1 MTHKSAKLWFT
12 WPFMQL
18 FANRILHTILHCA
31 RCFFSYTPLLKFIIF
46 IKNHKKFTAI
56 EFYFWSQNYQKL
68 NSFLINTQIQS
79 VMTPKSN
86 SRLFRNKTCHFW
98 TEIVKNAAFMS
109 FFDGK
114 NTENVAFLRYAGQI
128 DKYVK
133 LVVMYVI
140 FIERRN
146 DFKQKLSFLN
156 FWS

>member
-1 MTHKSAKLWFT
+1 
-12 WPFMQL
+12 
-18 FANRILHTILHCA
+18 
-31 RCFFSYTPLLKFIIF
+31 
-46 IKNHKKFTAI
+46 
-56 EFYFWSQNYQKL
+56 
-68 NSFLINTQIQS
+68 
-79 VMTPKSN
+79 
-86 SRLFRNKTCHFW
+86 
-98 TEIVKNAAFMS
+98 MS

-156 FWS
+156 F